1 LYERHSSPMGARKN
15 HRLVRPRESVH
26 PVASMA
32 MQGTTRR
39 LAIEVEHLS
48 KHYGEIPA
56 VIDLSFTVEEG
67 RCTAFL
73 GPNGAGKTTTIK
85 TLYGKARADARTET
99 RIRVLG
105 FDLPEHELEA
115 KSLCG
120 LVPQEDSLDEEL
132 DIEQNLSIF
141 ARFYHMP
148 RRKAFARINELLS
161 FMELSEKRH
170 ARVKE
175 LSGGMKRRLVIARA
189 LLNNPRLLIL
199 DEPTTGL
206 DPHVRHLIWD
216 RMRDLMRGGVT
227 LLLTTHYMDEA
238 FQLAHNIIIMDKG
251 RKALEGAPQRLL
263 ADHMEP
269 YVLEAYDPAE
279 EGTATSGKLREMEAK
294 GDLRREASS
303 SRVLFY
309 ARTPDALDAVARELR
324 PGSFLRRAT
333 NLEDLFLRI
342 TGRNLNE

>member
-1 LYERHSSPMGARKN
+1 MVTQTLEH
-15 HRLVRPRESVH
+15 PRESK
-26 PVASMA
+26 VAI
-32 MQGTTRR
+32 
-39 LAIEVEHLS
+39 LVEHLS
-48 KHYGEIPA
+48 KHYGEVPA
-56 VIDLSFTVEEG
+56 VVDLSFTVEQG

-85 TLYGKARADARTET
+85 ALYGKARADKHPDT
-99 RIRVLG
+99 RVRVLG
-105 FDLPEHELEA
+105 FELPGQELEA

-120 LVPQEDSLDEEL
+120 LVPQDDSLDEEL

-141 ARFYHMP
+141 ARFYRMP
-148 RRKAFARINELLS
+148 RRQASARINELLS

-238 FQLAHNIIIMDKG
+238 FQLAHDIIIMDKG
-251 RKALEGAPQRLL
+251 KKALQGSPQKLL

-269 YVLEAYDPAE
+269 HVLEVYDPVE
-279 EGTATSGKLREMEAK
+279 EGTTLSSKLREMEAGGHVRK
-294 GDLRREASS
+294 EVSS
-303 SRVLFY
+303 SQVLLY
-309 ARTPDALDAVARELR
+309 ARSGDALSAVAKELR
-324 PGSFLRRAT
+324 PGGFLLRAT
-333 NLEDLFLRI
+333 NLEDLFLKI

>member
-1 LYERHSSPMGARKN
+1 MGALISD
-15 HRLVRPRESVH
+15 HPREKR
-26 PVASMA
+26 A
-32 MQGTTRR
+32 
-39 LAIEVEHLS
+39 AIEVEHLS

-56 VIDLSFTVEEG
+56 VVDLSFTVEQG

-85 TLYGKARADARTET
+85 ALYGKARADKHPDT

-105 FDLPEHELEA
+105 FDLPRHELEA

-141 ARFYHMP
+141 ARFYRMP
-148 RRKAFARINELLS
+148 RGKASARINELLS

-238 FQLAHNIIIMDKG
+238 FQLAHDIIIMDKG
-251 RKALEGAPQRLL
+251 KKALEGSPQRLL
-263 ADHMEP
+263 EDNMEP
-269 YVLEAYDPAE
+269 NVMEIHDPVE
-279 EGTATSGKLREMEAK
+279 EGTALSRKLHEMEANRQV
-294 GDLRREASS
+294 RREASS
-303 SRVLFY
+303 SQVLLY
-309 ARTPDALDAVARELR
+309 ARSSDALDAVAGELR

-333 NLEDLFLRI
+333 NLEDLFLKI